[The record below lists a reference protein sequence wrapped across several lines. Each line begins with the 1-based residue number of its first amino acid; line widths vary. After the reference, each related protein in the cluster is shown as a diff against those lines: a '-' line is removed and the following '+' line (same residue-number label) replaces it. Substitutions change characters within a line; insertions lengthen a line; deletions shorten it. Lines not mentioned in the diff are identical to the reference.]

1 MIKMVRRSRGIRS
14 KTRQILRRKP
24 REKGLSPITRALQQF
39 EKGDKVSIVI
49 DPSIH
54 KGMPHRRYHGKTGD
68 VEEKRG
74 DAYIVKVRSG
84 NAIKNII
91 VRPEHLRRV

>member
-1 MIKMVRRSRGIRS
+1 VIKMVRRSRGIRS

>member
-1 MIKMVRRSRGIRS
+1 MKMARRSRGIRS

-24 REKGLSPITRALQQF
+24 RERGLSPITRALQEF
-39 EKGDKVSIVI
+39 ERGDKVSIVI

-74 DAYIVKVRSG
+74 DAYIVKVRNG

>member
-1 MIKMVRRSRGIRS
+1 MVRRSRGIRS

-24 REKGLSPITRALQQF
+24 RERGLSPITRALQQF
-39 EKGDKVSIVI
+39 EKGDKVSIII

-74 DAYIVKVRSG
+74 DAYVVKVKSG